1 MQNGKS
7 TEMQNAKLEMQ
18 NGKSIEIQ
26 NSKWEV
32 NLLNFEF

>member
-32 NLLNFEF
+32 N